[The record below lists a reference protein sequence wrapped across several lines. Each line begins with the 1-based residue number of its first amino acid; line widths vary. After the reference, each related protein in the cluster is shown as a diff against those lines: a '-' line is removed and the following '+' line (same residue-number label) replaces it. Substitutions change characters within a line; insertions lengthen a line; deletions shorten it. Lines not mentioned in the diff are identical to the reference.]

1 MTALKTILLD
11 EIDRNGPM
19 ALADYMARALGDAT
33 HGYYMQRQP
42 FGIARQDG
50 GDFITAPEVSQMFGE
65 LLGAWCADLWH
76 RAGCPAPFALVELGP
91 GRGTLMADA
100 LRAAAH
106 AKGFGDAVQVHFV
119 ETSPKLRALQRQA
132 VPHAHWHD
140 SVTSLPALPSIV
152 LANEFFDALPIAQY
166 RRLADGWAE
175 IAIAANDDKTGLRF
189 SNGQTIANPFSP
201 IQAGLLPEQIEI
213 GDIVEAAPLVEAV
226 MSEMSAH
233 IGRHGGALLA
243 IDYGYAQP
251 RIGDSFQALK
261 HHTPVDPL
269 DEPGLAD
276 LTAHVNFALLHR
288 LADKSGL
295 RAAPVTTQ
303 GVFLR
308 HLGLDLRCA
317 ALVEASPAHQQ
328 RILGERDRLVGDD
341 QMGLLFKV
349 LGAAHGDWPEL
360 AGFAA

>member
-1 MTALKTILLD
+1 
-11 EIDRNGPM
+11 
-19 ALADYMARALGDAT
+19 
-33 HGYYMQRQP
+33 
-42 FGIARQDG
+42 
-50 GDFITAPEVSQMFGE
+50 
-65 LLGAWCADLWH
+65 
-76 RAGCPAPFALVELGP
+76 
-91 GRGTLMADA
+91 MADA
-100 LRAAAH
+100 MRAAAH
-106 AKGFGDAVQVHFV
+106 AKGFGDAAQVHFV
-119 ETSPKLRALQRQA
+119 ETSPKLRALQQQA
-132 VPHAHWHD
+132 IPHAHWHD

-166 RRLADGWAE
+166 RRLPMVGR
-175 IAIAANDDKTGLRF
+175 KSPLPPMMTKPVCVF
-189 SNGQTIANPFSP
+189 SNGKTIANPFSP
-201 IQAGLLPEQIEI
+201 TQAGLLPEQIEI

-261 HHTPVDPL
+261 HHKPVDPL

-288 LADKSGL
+288 LAEKSGL